1 MMKHIYGILSFAALA
16 CASAQQVQANDYS
29 FRLKN
34 ALGFARQNETV
45 EVQIPGTDKLNAM
58 TLSSEDGKVIPFELC
73 GQHGI
78 RFQCSIAH
86 GSTMGYE
93 LTDGTRKAPKK
104 LTYAAIKSPSSRSD
118 IAWENDRS
126 AYRMYSSVLLQ
137 NEPNTGN
144 GVDIW
149 AKKKSENVVDAMYS
163 LSNYHSESE
172 YGVDA
177 FSVNGKRLG
186 AGGVSHVVGGKL
198 VVHAP
203 HDKCVVNENG
213 ALGSSFTLTYNN
225 IVVDGVSYT
234 KTLTVSTTAGSLLN
248 KATVCYTPVKAGTG
262 KPMTLAV
269 ALYQHTDMS
278 SVKTDGVAYTETPG
292 VAGWAENKSEGS
304 VTSTGARFYQGC
316 YVPAEGTRTQVID
329 HHLCVTVDYQPGT
342 ELTYYFGG
350 GWSVFPQGTYTCDE
364 DWFDALDRFKETID
378 HPIVET
384 SWKED
389 LPLKDDVIALLN
401 KANMYWQQG
410 HPTHGDHFWNRAVYH
425 TGNMEAYKVT
435 GEQQYLDYSVA
446 WAERNNYW
454 GQTGTDKSLWKF
466 GYGESADYVLF
477 GDNQIC
483 FQIYADL
490 YNLLGGKEKIARAR
504 EVMEYQISTD
514 ESGYLWWVDGF
525 YMVLPIMTKLYNIT
539 GNQQYLD
546 KMYEYWRWGTD
557 LMWDEEAGLYYRD
570 RHYIYPEHTT
580 ASGNKDFWA
589 RGDGWI
595 FAALARVL
603 DELPETDAHREE
615 YIHYYRRL
623 AESLASCQRMDKQG
637 NGYWCRSLLDEPYAP
652 GYETSGTALNTF
664 GFAWGINHGLLDESK
679 YGAVLQHAWQYL
691 TNIAL
696 KDNGLVGYVQP
707 IGSNAAPGTYI
718 SESQTADFGVGAFL
732 LAAAEMSRYAVGEQS
747 ALPLRVTIATMANAS
762 TIQFRLNQL
771 PDEKELQYEN
781 HYLLDGEPMDIASVT
796 HDGTGTVTI
805 NLSEPLDYGRYTLT
819 VTGLLSVDGVA
830 MTDDYNNMIVNTVPL
845 YANKT
850 IKSVAAIGA
859 QSGNPAVNA
868 IDGKLS
874 TRWSQEGKM
883 QWIQFDLGSVQY
895 IYAVDL
901 AWYLGNTRVNY
912 FDIKCSTDGET
923 WTELDMDETNSGMT
937 NEMERYTFDVTEARY
952 VRIYCNCA
960 STSTWNSM
968 TEARVCVVDDTN
980 GIVSATDDKL
990 NDESVRVYDL
1000 AGRNIS
1006 NYQVTSSQIIIKK
1019 GRKVFMKK
1027 K

>member
-1 MMKHIYGILSFAALA
+1 MMKHIYHILSFVVLT
-16 CASAQQVQANDYS
+16 CAPAQQVLANVYS

-78 RFQCSIAH
+78 RFQSSIAH

-93 LTDGTRKAPKK
+93 LTTGMRKDPNK
-104 LTYAAIKSPSSRSD
+104 LTYAAVKSPSSRSD

-149 AKKKSENVVDAMYS
+149 AKKKSENVVDVMYS
-163 LSNYHSESE
+163 LSNYHSESD

-213 ALGSSFTLTYNN
+213 ALSSSFTLTYNN
-225 IVVDGVSYT
+225 IVVDGVNYT
-234 KTLTVSTTAGSLLN
+234 KTLNVCTTAGSLLN

-262 KPMTLAV
+262 KSMTLAV
-269 ALYQHTDMS
+269 ALYQHTDMP
-278 SVKTDGVAYTETPG
+278 SVKTDGIAYTETPG
-292 VAGWAENKSEGS
+292 VAGWAENKSEGT

-316 YVPAEGTRTQVID
+316 YVPAEGTSTQVID

-342 ELTYYFGG
+342 ELIYYFGG

-446 WAERNNYW
+446 WAERNRYW

-490 YNLLGGKEKIARAR
+490 YSLLGGKDKIARAR
-504 EVMEYQISTD
+504 EVMEYEMSTD
-514 ESGYLWWVDGF
+514 ESGYIWWVDGF

-570 RHYIYPEHTT
+570 RHYIYPEHKTD
-580 ASGNKDFWA
+580 SGKKDFWA

-603 DELPETDAHREE
+603 DELPETDVHREE
-615 YIHYYRRL
+615 YIHYYCRL

-664 GFAWGINHGLLDESK
+664 GFAWGINHGLLDEGK
-679 YGAVLQHAWQYL
+679 YGAVLQRAWQYL
-691 TNIAL
+691 TTIAL

-747 ALPLRVTIATMANAS
+747 ALPLRITTATMANAS

-771 PDEKELQYEN
+771 PDEKELLYET
-781 HYLLDGEPMDIASVT
+781 HYLLDGAPMDIASVT

-819 VTGLLSVDGVA
+819 VTGLLSVDGVV
-830 MTDDYNNMIVNTVPL
+830 MTDDYNNMIVNTVPF
-845 YANKT
+845 YANET
-850 IKSVAAIGA
+850 IKSVKAIGA
-859 QSGNPAVNA
+859 QSGNPAANA

-874 TRWSQEGKM
+874 TRWSQKGKM

-912 FDIKCSTDGET
+912 FDIKCSTDGKT
-923 WTELDMDETNSGMT
+923 WTELDMDETSSGLT
-937 NEMERYTFDVTEARY
+937 NEMERYTFDVTKARY

-960 STSTWNSM
+960 STSEWNSM
-968 TEARVCVVDDTN
+968 TEARVCVVDDTD
-980 GIVSATDDKL
+980 GIVSETDDKL
-990 NDESVRVYDL
+990 NDESARVYDL
-1000 AGRNIS
+1000 AGRNIG